1 MNKPL
6 LHEDFLLES
15 ETARRLYHEYASGL
29 PILDYHCHL
38 PVQEI
43 AENRRFENLSRIWLA
58 GDHYKWRAMRAL
70 GVPERLITGPSGDR
84 EKFDAW
90 AAAVPFTVRNPL
102 YHWTHMELK
111 DPFGIADR
119 LLGPDTAQGIW
130 ERCNELL
137 ATEAFRA
144 RGLMEHFQVRVVCT
158 TDDPTNDLAHHRLLA
173 EAWRRGEFAVKVLP
187 AFRPDKAMAV
197 ESPEAFNRWIGSL
210 EEAAGAEIR
219 NYRGFL
225 EALRARHRYFHQM
238 GCRLS
243 DHGLE
248 QPYAEPYTEAQV
260 AAAFRKL
267 RAGRELSLPEALR
280 FKSAVLHE
288 LAVLD
293 AEASWTQQLHLGALR
308 NVCTRM
314 LGALGPDTGFDA
326 MGDVELGRP
335 LVRFLDRLD
344 QEGRLARTILYA
356 LNPRDNEMIAT
367 IAGCFQDSSVRG
379 KMQFGAAWWFNDQL
393 EGMGRQLEALSHIGL
408 LSTFVGML
416 TDSRSFLSY
425 PRHDYFR
432 RLLCGI
438 LGAEVEAGRLP
449 ADLPHLGGIV
459 RDVGWNNAARYF
471 QIEGI
476 EALQPTAQ
484 G

>member
-1 MNKPL
+1 MEKPFI
-6 LHEDFLLES
+6 HEDFLLAS
-15 ETARRLYHEYASGL
+15 VTSRRLYHDYTSGL
-29 PILDYHCHL
+29 PIFDYHCHL

-58 GDHYKWRAMRAL
+58 GDHYKWRALRAL
-70 GVPERLITGPSGDR
+70 GVPERLITGQASDR

-102 YHWTHMELK
+102 YHWTHLELK

-119 LLGPDTAQGIW
+119 LLGPDTAEGIW

-137 ATEAFRA
+137 AGEDFRA

-158 TDDPTNDLAHHRLLA
+158 TDDPTDDLTQHRLLA
-173 EAWRRGEFAVKVLP
+173 DAWKRQEFAVKVLP
-187 AFRPDKAMAV
+187 AFRPDKAMAA
-197 ESPEAFNRWIGSL
+197 ESPEVFNRWVGRL
-210 EEAAGAEIR
+210 AEAAGAEIR
-219 NYRGFL
+219 DYRGFL
-225 EALRARHRYFHQM
+225 EALQARHRYFHQM

-243 DHGLE
+243 DHGIE
-248 QPYAEPYTEAQV
+248 QPYAEAFTEREV
-260 AAAFRKL
+260 AAAFRQL
-267 RAGRELSLPEALR
+267 RAGRKLAPAEVLR
-280 FKSAVLHE
+280 FKSAVLYE

-293 AEASWTQQLHLGALR
+293 AEAGWTQQLHLGALR

-314 LGALGPDTGFDA
+314 LGTLGPDAGFDA
-326 MGDVELGRP
+326 MGDFELGRP

-344 QEGRLARTILYA
+344 REGKLARTILYG
-356 LNPRDNEMIAT
+356 LNPRDNEMISS
-367 IAGCFQDSSVRG
+367 IAGCFQDGSVRG

-393 EGMGRQLEALSHIGL
+393 EGMSGQLEALSSIGL

-425 PRHDYFR
+425 PRHEYFR
-432 RLLCGI
+432 RLLCSV

-459 RDVGWNNAARYF
+459 RDVCWNNAARYF
-471 QIEGI
+471 RIEGI
-476 EALQPTAQ
+476 EAL
-484 G
+484 